1 MPRHMVYFI
10 TKYLKTY
17 HEQNKRNLFF
27 SLSWWDFFGSPK
39 PKASSTCYMY
49 FEQQAILLVGRALLL
64 SMAWY
69 RSVLLV
75 CCYNVGS
82 LYSMNLA
89 RKCDFFF
96 FLTLLL
102 LSSVVLELGQ
112 KVRMGKGSFKLHHN
126 QPQALMCD
134 RIPERGAL
142 VALLYVKVYWR
153 LGFTDGAI
161 SRNYHTCAARSTMA
175 SPTAHKRGCI
185 P

>member
-1 MPRHMVYFI
+1 MGLVREPI
-10 TKYLKTY
+10 A
-17 HEQNKRNLFF
+17 
-27 SLSWWDFFGSPK
+27 GPK

-49 FEQQAILLVGRALLL
+49 FEQQAIPLVGRALLL

-75 CCYNVGS
+75 CCYNLGS
-82 LYSMNLA
+82 LNSMNLA
-89 RKCDFFF
+89 RKCV
-96 FLTLLL
+96 FLSRLLL
-102 LSSVVLELGQ
+102 VSSFDLALGQ
-112 KVRMGKGSFKLHHN
+112 KVLMRKGSFKLHHN
-126 QPQALMCD
+126 QPQALICD
-134 RIPERGAL
+134 RISDRDAL
-142 VALLYVKVYWR
+142 VVLLYVKVYWR